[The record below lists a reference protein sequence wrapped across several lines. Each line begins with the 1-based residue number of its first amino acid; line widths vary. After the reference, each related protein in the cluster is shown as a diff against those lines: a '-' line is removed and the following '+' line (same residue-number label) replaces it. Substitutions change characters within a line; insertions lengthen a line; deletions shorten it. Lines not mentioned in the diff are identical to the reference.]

1 MKKNFITTFAKGAK
15 KVFVKKAP
23 AILTGIGVAGGFAA
37 TISAV
42 KATPKALRLIEEAE
56 KEKGD
61 KLTPVEVVKTA
72 WKPYL
77 PAAVTTIMSATCIIG
92 ASTVSAKR
100 NAALATAYSIS
111 ETALREYKDKVVEV
125 VGEEKTKEIQDAI
138 SKDRITKHPVEKS
151 NVIVTNNSDQL
162 CLDSISNQY
171 FMSTMQKI
179 EDAKNNFNCL
189 LTNYN
194 YASLNEW
201 YDQLGIA
208 ESKQIGDTL
217 GWDISRDGLLGLS
230 FSSQISDDGRSCI
243 VIDYNVGPS
252 YDFDRFGR

>member
-1 MKKNFITTFAKGAK
+1 
-15 KVFVKKAP
+15 
-23 AILTGIGVAGGFAA
+23 
-37 TISAV
+37 
-42 KATPKALRLIEEAE
+42 
-56 KEKGD
+56 
-61 KLTPVEVVKTA
+61 
-72 WKPYL
+72 
-77 PAAVTTIMSATCIIG
+77 
-92 ASTVSAKR
+92 
-100 NAALATAYSIS
+100 
-111 ETALREYKDKVVEV
+111 
-125 VGEEKTKEIQDAI
+125 
-138 SKDRITKHPVEKS
+138 
-151 NVIVTNNSDQL
+151 
-162 CLDSISNQY
+162 
-171 FMSTMQKI
+171 MSTMQKI